1 MTGWAVWLTGM
12 PGSGKSTLARL
23 VSRKLLTH
31 NVRTQVVSIEMV
43 REVLTPRPKYT
54 EKERDIVYGALVL
67 VTKLLAQNGVN
78 VIVDATANRRK
89 YRDAARRS
97 IRQFAEVYLKC
108 PLRVCVQRET
118 RRKKRFGAP
127 SRIYLKGKTGAS
139 KTVPGLGV
147 PYEEP
152 FSAELVLDTSVLR
165 PNLCAE
171 KIVTMVLTRFDSV

>member
-23 VSRKLLTH
+23 VSRKLLRH
-31 NVRTQVVSIEMV
+31 NIRTQVLSIEIV
-43 REVLTPRPKYT
+43 REVLTPRPKYS
-54 EKERDIVYGALVL
+54 EEERDIVYGALVL

-97 IRQFAEVYLKC
+97 IRQFAEVYLEC
-108 PLRVCVQRET
+108 PLGVCMQHET
-118 RRKKRFGAP
+118 RRKRRFGAP

-147 PYEEP
+147 PYEKP
-152 FSAELVLDTSVLR
+152 LSAELVLDTSVLR
-165 PNLCAE
+165 PRVCAE
-171 KIVTMVLTRFDSV
+171 KIVTMVLARFDLV

>member
-1 MTGWAVWLTGM
+1 MTGWAIWLTGM

-23 VSRKLLTH
+23 VSRKLLMHTI
-31 NVRTQVVSIEMV
+31 RTQVLSIEMI
-43 REVLTPRPKYT
+43 REVLTPRPKYS
-54 EKERDIVYGALVL
+54 EEERDIVYGALVF
-67 VTKLLAQNGVN
+67 VTKLLTQNGVN

-97 IRQFAEVYLKC
+97 IREFAEVYLEC
-108 PLRVCVQRET
+108 PLKVCVQRET
-118 RRKKRFGAP
+118 RRKRKFGAP

-152 FSAELVLDTSVLR
+152 LSAELVLDTSVLK
-165 PNLCAE
+165 PMVCAE
-171 KIVTMVLTRFDSV
+171 KIVTMVLARFRSV